1 MFFNYSNSFFET
13 RMLPNISN
21 YSIIGNWKILNQ
33 NENEYLSPAGIYLF
47 KLSKHQNN
55 LWSLFKVNNKDT
67 TTFWCLLCWLWTDI
81 TYFYGASIAD
91 FEQVWVGITA
101 SGSKNK

>member
-1 MFFNYSNSFFET
+1 
-13 RMLPNISN
+13 MLPNISN

-55 LWSLFKVNNKDT
+55 L
-67 TTFWCLLCWLWTDI
+67 
-81 TYFYGASIAD
+81 
-91 FEQVWVGITA
+91 
-101 SGSKNK
+101 